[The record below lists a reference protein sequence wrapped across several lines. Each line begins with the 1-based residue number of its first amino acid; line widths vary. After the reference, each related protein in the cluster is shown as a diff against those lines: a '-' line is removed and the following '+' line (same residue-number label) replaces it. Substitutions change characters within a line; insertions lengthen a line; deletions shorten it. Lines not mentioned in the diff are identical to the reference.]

1 MPLVDPARLKLQV
14 QAEAQRLGFALCGV
28 TRPAP
33 PPHLGVF
40 QAWLAA
46 GRQAGMSYLADPQ
59 AAARR
64 ADPAL
69 ILPGCAAIIVLGMEY
84 PDRAHEPAG
93 HTDPEPPQPPAY
105 TVARYAQDEDY
116 HRVIPARLEELA
128 RFLND
133 CAGQNAPY
141 RVYTDTGPI
150 LERDL
155 AQQAGLGW
163 IGRNTCLIH
172 PRLGSFFFLAE
183 IFTTL
188 ALPADQPLARDYC
201 GSCARCV
208 QACPTGCIRPDRTLE
223 AGRCIAYQT
232 IENKGPI
239 APDLRAGLGGWVF
252 GCDICQTVCPWNR
265 FAPRAPAGGL
275 TLAQLLAD
283 LRLTPA
289 GFNQKYRASP
299 ISRAKR
305 RGYLRNL
312 AAALGNARRAE
323 AVPALIAVLQGEAEA
338 LVRGAAAWALGQ
350 TLSAPE
356 DAPGGEVRDAAR
368 AALESALER
377 EPDADA
383 RAEMAAALERLGPG

>member
-1 MPLVDPARLKLQV
+1 MPLDDLARVKQQV
-14 QAEAQRLGFALCGV
+14 QAEALRLGFALCGV

-69 ILPGCAAIIVLGMEY
+69 ILPGCAAIIVVGMEY
-84 PDRAHEPAG
+84 PDQAQEPESQKEPEPA
-93 HTDPEPPQPPAY
+93 EQPAFAA
-105 TVARYAQDEDY
+105 ARYALGEDY
-116 HRVIPARLEELA
+116 HRVIPPRLEQLA
-128 RFLND
+128 RFLNER
-133 CAGQNAPY
+133 AGQDAPY

-188 ALPADQPLARDYC
+188 ALPADQPLGRDFC
-201 GSCARCV
+201 GSCDRCV
-208 QACPTGCIRPDRTLE
+208 QACPTGCIRADRTLE

-239 APDLRAGLGGWVF
+239 APDLRPALGGWVF

-265 FAPRAPAGGL
+265 FARRAPAGGL

-350 TLSAPE
+350 TLNSSA
-356 DAPGGEVRDAAR
+356 DAPR
-368 AALESALER
+368 AAGQAALAAALAV
-377 EPDADA
+377 EPDAEA
-383 RAEMAAALERLGPG
+383 RAEIAAALERCGPG